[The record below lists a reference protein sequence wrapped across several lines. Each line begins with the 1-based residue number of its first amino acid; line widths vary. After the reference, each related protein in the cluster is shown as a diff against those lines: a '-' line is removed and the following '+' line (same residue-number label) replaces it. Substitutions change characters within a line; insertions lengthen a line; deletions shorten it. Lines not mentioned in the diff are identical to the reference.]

1 MNMRK
6 SAGFTLMEILV
17 VISILGFLF
26 GFLIPTVMKQMGRAD
41 DKKIELKMN
50 SLKQALVDYKMDI
63 GNYPSTKDGLKA
75 LLENPRPNDPRYSAQ
90 KNKWPYVSNSSDIED
105 NNGNEFIYHCPP
117 EKFKGQYKSFE
128 IIWEEGDEVK
138 YHTGA

>member
-1 MNMRK
+1 MNIKR

-17 VISILGFLF
+17 VISILMFLI
-26 GFLIPTVMKQMGRAD
+26 GFLIPKIMQQMGRAD
-41 DKKIELKMN
+41 ESKIKLKMDM
-50 SLKQALVDYKMDI
+50 LKQALVDYKIDL
-63 GNYPSTKDGLKA
+63 GNYPNTKDGLKA

-90 KNKWPYVSNSSDIED
+90 KNKWPYVSGSGDIED
-105 NNGNEFIYHCPP
+105 ANGNEFIYHCPP

>member
-17 VISILGFLF
+17 VISILMFLI
-26 GFLIPTVMKQMGRAD
+26 GFLIPKLMQQMGRAD
-41 DKKIELKMN
+41 ESKIKLKMDT
-50 SLKQALVDYKMDI
+50 LKSALLTYKLDF
-63 GNYPSTKDGLKA
+63 GNYPNSKEGLKA
-75 LLENPRPNDPRYSAQ
+75 LLENPRPSDPRYSAQ
-90 KNKWPYVSNSSDIED
+90 KNKWPYVSDSGDIED
-105 NNGNEFIYHCPP
+105 ANGNEFIYHCPP